1 MQITAPNVLMKE
13 LDNLEELSDKINAR
27 NLNFIKALC
36 ATLESH
42 LVTYYA
48 QGATAEELLI
58 KLAEI
63 SLMFKSTAFQVGE
76 QQFSLAAKIIETAG
90 NAETAEDT
98 ENVYGCPEGTVCVDG
113 NCVVIGG

>member
-1 MQITAPNVLMKE
+1 MQITAPNVLMEE
-13 LDNLEELSDKINAR
+13 LDRFEELSDKINAR

-48 QGATAEELLI
+48 QGATAEGRLI

-63 SLMFKSTAFQVGE
+63 SLMFKSTAFRVGE
-76 QQFSLAAKIIETAG
+76 QEFSLAAKIVETAG
-90 NAETAEDT
+90 NAETAE
-98 ENVYGCPEGTVCVDG
+98 EAEKIYGCPEGTVCVDG